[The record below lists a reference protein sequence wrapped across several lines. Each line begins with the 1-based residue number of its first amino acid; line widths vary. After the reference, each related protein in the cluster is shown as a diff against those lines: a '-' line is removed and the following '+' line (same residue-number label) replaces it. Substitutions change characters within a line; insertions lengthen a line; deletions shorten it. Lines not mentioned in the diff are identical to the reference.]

1 LIDYWGK
8 ETDWN
13 IKDSN
18 NALQAHGGEYTGNT
32 LTEVDL
38 CLPDGAYTFE
48 IVDGYSDGIC
58 CDSGQGY
65 YKLESNGAV
74 VFTGGNFGYTET
86 KPFTIEP
93 ASAPPTTPPPTSAPT
108 DSGCPAPNTSALFSI
123 LIDYWGKETD
133 WNIKDSNNAL
143 QAHGGEYTGNT
154 LTEVDLC
161 LPDGAY
167 TFEIVDGYSDGICCD
182 SGQGYYKLESNGA
195 VVFTGGNFGYTETK
209 PFTISN
215 IL

>member
-1 LIDYWGK
+1 LIDDWGK

-18 NALQAHGGEYTGNT
+18 NVVQGSGGDYENNQFTEVHLCLPGGAYTFEIVDAFSDGICCKSGQGYYKLESNGAVVIEGGDFGLIETKPFTIEPASAPPTTPPPTSAPIDSGCPAPNTSALFSILIDDWGKETDWNIKDSNNIVQGSGGDYENNL
-32 LTEVDL
+32 LTKVDL

-74 VFTGGNFGYTET
+74 VIEGGNFG
-86 KPFTIEP
+86 
-93 ASAPPTTPPPTSAPT
+93 
-108 DSGCPAPNTSALFSI
+108 
-123 LIDYWGKETD
+123 
-133 WNIKDSNNAL
+133 
-143 QAHGGEYTGNT
+143 H
-154 LTEVDLC
+154 
-161 LPDGAY
+161 
-167 TFEIVDGYSDGICCD
+167 
-182 SGQGYYKLESNGA
+182 
-195 VVFTGGNFGYTETK
+195 TETK